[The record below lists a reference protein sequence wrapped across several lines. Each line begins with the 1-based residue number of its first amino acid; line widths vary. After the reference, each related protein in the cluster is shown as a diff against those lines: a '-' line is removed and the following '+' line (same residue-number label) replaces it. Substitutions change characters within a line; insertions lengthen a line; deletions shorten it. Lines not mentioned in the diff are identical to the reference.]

1 MRTLEV
7 RTDLALEI
15 REKYEQDNVEISGV
29 RLRESYESDNR
40 IKNTIVDIVNMH
52 GEKKMGRPIGKYI
65 TIENVSKEELTKKD
79 EKIIVGIIKEYLLEL
94 SQKIKEKKIL
104 VVGLGNKEVTP
115 DSLGPLVAKKLN
127 VTRHL
132 KKEYMDIFTE
142 VDNVAAL
149 APGVMGQ
156 TGMEVSEIIRAI
168 VNNIDI
174 NLVIAIDAL
183 ASRSIA
189 RLNNA
194 IQITNTGIAP
204 GSGVG
209 NNRKQLDEKTLGVP
223 VIALGIPTV
232 VDAMTIVG
240 DILENALSRQGFKQ
254 DEIISFNN
262 EIRRESI
269 ENMFVTP
276 KNIDELMIKNSS
288 LIARSINEAFAEYNY

>member
-1 MRTLEV
+1 MNTLEP

-29 RLRESYESDNR
+29 MLRESYESDNR
-40 IKNTIVDIVNMH
+40 IKNTIVDIINKH

-65 TIENVSKEELTKKD
+65 TIENISREELTKKD
-79 EKIIVGIIKEYLLEL
+79 EQILIGIIKEYLLEL
-94 SQKIKEKKIL
+94 SGKIKDKKIL

-115 DSLGPLVAKKLN
+115 DSLGPLVTKKLN

-132 KKEYMDIFTE
+132 KKEYMDIFSE
-142 VDNVAAL
+142 VDDVAAIV
-149 APGVMGQ
+149 PGVMGQ
-156 TGMEVSEIIRAI
+156 TGMEVSEIIKAI

-223 VIALGIPTV
+223 VIAIGIPTV
-232 VDAMTIVG
+232 VDAMTIVS
-240 DILENALSRQGFKQ
+240 DILENALTKQGFKE
-254 DEIISFNN
+254 DEIKSFNN
-262 EIRRESI
+262 GIRREPM

-276 KNIDELMIKNSS
+276 KNIDELMIKNSN
-288 LIARSINEAFAEYNY
+288 LIAKGINGAFAEYNY